1 MLAGR
6 KLLLAD
12 DSITIQKV
20 VTLTF
25 ADEGVEVVTASDG
38 QEAIEKLKQSTPDV
52 VLADAVMARVNGYE
66 VCEYI
71 KQDPKLKHIPVML
84 LVGSFEPFDEAEAR
98 RVGADD
104 YVTKPFQ
111 SIRRLI
117 DKVGGL
123 VGGKRVNDEG
133 PTAELPTAQLPHLEE
148 EPAEPEKL
156 TTEELEITTADT
168 QPLPAVEKLPEFV
181 AAQAAVAQQM
191 APGGDN
197 RLRENQTMD
206 NVSRGWERDRSLD
219 TNEGLLDLGDV
230 GRSADAVSDDFVLD
244 IDLAEFEPA
253 DNVETSSSP
262 RSFVEPQVSEPSPV
276 DWGMKV
282 GEPAFAGSG
291 VDTADLTES
300 QFAETREWP
309 RPEPEVPVAF
319 TQEAPVEVEVEER
332 RFERVVDEPEAPQ
345 PAVVPSSVA
354 PSGVAPSGVAPSGQI
369 GVDQLSPEAIDA
381 IARRA
386 VEMLSEKAVQEIA
399 WEVVPQLAELLIKR
413 KLEEKESQ
421 PK

>member
-1 MLAGR
+1 LILLAGR

-25 ADEGVEVVTASDG
+25 SDEGVEVETVSDG
-38 QEAIEKLKQSTPDV
+38 HEAIEKLKQSTPDI
-52 VLADAVMARVNGYE
+52 VLADAVMPRVNGYE

-111 SIRRLI
+111 SIRRFME
-117 DKVGGL
+117 KVGGL
-123 VGGKRVNDEG
+123 VGGKTTENEA
-133 PTAELPTAQLPHLEE
+133 PTAELRHVEE
-148 EPAEPEKL
+148 APAEQEKL
-156 TTEELEITTADT
+156 STEEIEITTADT
-168 QPLPAVEKLPEFV
+168 QPLPAVEQLPEV
-181 AAQAAVAQQM
+181 AAAQAALAQQ
-191 APGGDN
+191 AVQNQDK
-197 RLRENQTMD
+197 RLRENHTMD
-206 NVSRGWERDRSLD
+206 NVSRAWERDSSPN
-219 TNEGLLDLGDV
+219 TTEALLDLGDI
-230 GRSADAVSDDFVLD
+230 GRSRDVVTDDFVLD

-253 DNVETSSSP
+253 DNVETVSEP
-262 RSFVEPQVSEPSPV
+262 RSFVEPEISEPTVVP
-276 DWGMKV
+276 WGSKV
-282 GEPAFAGSG
+282 GEPAFAAAGIE
-291 VDTADLTES
+291 TTNLTES
-300 QFAETREWP
+300 QFGETQEWP
-309 RPEPEVPVAF
+309 RPQPEAPVSF
-319 TQEAPVEVEVEER
+319 SQEAPVEVEESR
-332 RFERVVDEPEAPQ
+332 LERVLDEPEPSQ
-345 PAVVPSSVA
+345 HAVVPS
-354 PSGVAPSGVAPSGQI
+354 GQI
-369 GVDQLSPEAIDA
+369 ELNQLSPEAIDA

-421 PK
+421 LN

>member
-1 MLAGR
+1 LLAGR

-12 DSITIQKV
+12 DSLTIQKI

-25 ADEGVEVVTASDG
+25 ADEGVEVITTSDG
-38 QEAIEKLKQSTPDV
+38 HEAIEKLKQSTPDI
-52 VLADAVMARVNGYE
+52 VLVDAIMPGISGYE
-66 VCEYI
+66 ICEYI

-111 SIRRLI
+111 SIRRFME
-117 DKVGGL
+117 KVGGL
-123 VGGKRVNDEG
+123 VSSKTTEAEA
-133 PTAELPTAQLPHLEE
+133 PTAELPHVEE
-148 EPAEPEKL
+148 APAEPEKL
-156 TTEELEITTADT
+156 STEELEITTADT
-168 QPLPAVEKLPEFV
+168 QPLPAVEKLPEIAAAQAV
-181 AAQAAVAQQM
+181 VAQQAAQAA
-191 APGGDN
+191 DN

-206 NVSRGWERDRSLD
+206 NVSRAWERDTSLD
-219 TNEGLLDLGDV
+219 PSEALLDLGDV
-230 GRSADAVSDDFVLD
+230 GRSADVVADDFVLD

-253 DNVETSSSP
+253 DDVETVSPP
-262 RSFVEPQVSEPSPV
+262 RSFVEPQVSEPSTV
-276 DWGMKV
+276 GWGMKI
-282 GEPAFAGSG
+282 GGPAFAASG

-300 QFAETREWP
+300 QFAETQEWP
-309 RPEPEVPVAF
+309 RPEPEAPVTF
-319 TQEAPVEVEVEER
+319 THEAPATFSHEAPVEVEEP

-345 PAVVPSSVA
+345 PAA
-354 PSGVAPSGVAPSGQI
+354 APSGQI

-381 IARRA
+381 VARRA

-413 KLEEKESQ
+413 KLEEKES
-421 PK
+421 KLN

>member
-12 DSITIQKV
+12 DSFTIQKV

-25 ADEGVEVVTASDG
+25 ADEGVEVLTVNDG
-38 QEAIEKLKQSTPDV
+38 QEAIEKLHQSTPDV
-52 VLADAVMARVNGYE
+52 VLADAVMPGVNGYA

-71 KQDPKLKHIPVML
+71 KQDPKLRHIPVML

-117 DKVGGL
+117 DRVGGL

-133 PTAELPTAQLPHLEE
+133 PTAELPTAQLPHVNEE
-148 EPAEPEKL
+148 RSEPEKL

-168 QPLPAVEKLPEFV
+168 QPLPAVEKLPEIA
-181 AAQAAVAQQM
+181 AAQAVVAQQI
-191 APGGDN
+191 APGEDN

-206 NVSRGWERDRSLD
+206 DVSRRWERDRSLD
-219 TNEGLLDLGDV
+219 TSEALLDLGDV
-230 GRSADAVSDDFVLD
+230 GRSADVVSDDFVLD

-276 DWGMKV
+276 GWGMKV
-282 GEPAFAGSG
+282 GEPAFSGSG
-291 VDTADLTES
+291 VDTADLTEN
-300 QFAETREWP
+300 QFAETQEWP
-309 RPEPEVPVAF
+309 RPQPEAPVTFAHEAPV
-319 TQEAPVEVEVEER
+319 TSTHEAPVEVEVEESR
-332 RFERVVDEPEAPQ
+332 LERVVDEPEGSQ
-345 PAVVPSSVA
+345 PAVV
-354 PSGVAPSGVAPSGQI
+354 PSGQI

-421 PK
+421 PN

>member
-12 DSITIQKV
+12 DSLTIQKV

-38 QEAIEKLKQSTPDV
+38 QEAIEKLKQSTPDI
-52 VLADAVMARVNGYE
+52 VLADAVMPRVNGYE

-111 SIRRLI
+111 SIRRFME
-117 DKVGGL
+117 KVGGL
-123 VGGKRVNDEG
+123 VSGKTTENEA
-133 PTAELPTAQLPHLEE
+133 PTAELPHVEE
-148 EPAEPEKL
+148 APAEPEKL

-168 QPLPAVEKLPEFV
+168 QPLPAVEQFPEV
-181 AAQAAVAQQM
+181 AAAQAAVAQQ
-191 APGGDN
+191 AAQAEDN
-197 RLRENQTMD
+197 RLKENQTMD
-206 NVSRGWERDRSLD
+206 NVSRAWERDNSLD
-219 TNEGLLDLGDV
+219 TSEALLDLGDV
-230 GRSADAVSDDFVLD
+230 GRSGDVVADDFVLD
-244 IDLAEFEPA
+244 IDLAEFQPA

-262 RSFVEPQVSEPSPV
+262 RSFVEPKVSEPSTV
-276 DWGMKV
+276 GWGMKV
-282 GEPAFAGSG
+282 GEPAFAASG
-291 VDTADLTES
+291 VETADLTES
-300 QFAETREWP
+300 QFAETQEWP
-309 RPEPEVPVAF
+309 RPQPEASVTF
-319 TQEAPVEVEVEER
+319 SHEAPVEVEETR
-332 RFERVVDEPEAPQ
+332 LERVIDEPEPPQ
-345 PAVVPSSVA
+345 RA
-354 PSGVAPSGVAPSGQI
+354 VAPSGQI
-369 GVDQLSPEAIDA
+369 GLDQLSPEAIDA

-421 PK
+421 SN

>member
-20 VTLTF
+20 VALTF
-25 ADEGVEVVTASDG
+25 ADEGVEVVTANDG
-38 QEAIEKLKQSTPDV
+38 QEAIEKLNESPPDI
-52 VLADAVMARVNGYE
+52 VLADAFMPVLNGYE
-66 VCEYI
+66 VCEHI

-84 LVGSFEPFDEAEAR
+84 LVGSFEPFDESEAR
-98 RVGADD
+98 RVGADEIL
-104 YVTKPFQ
+104 TKPFQ

-123 VGGKRVNDEG
+123 VGGKKAEDEG
-133 PTAELPTAQLPHLEE
+133 PPTELPTAQLPHVDEVL
-148 EPAEPEKL
+148 PEPEKL
-156 TTEELEITTADT
+156 STEKLAITTADT
-168 QPLPAVEKLPEFV
+168 QPLPAVEKLPEIV
-181 AAQAAVAQQM
+181 AAQAAVAQQI
-191 APGGDN
+191 APAEDN
-197 RLRENQTMD
+197 RLRENRTMD
-206 NVSRGWERDRSLD
+206 NVSRGWERDNSLD
-219 TNEGLLDLGDV
+219 TSDALLDLGNLS
-230 GRSADAVSDDFVLD
+230 RSADVVADDFVLD

-253 DNVETSSSP
+253 NNVETVSAP
-262 RSFVEPQVSEPSPV
+262 RAFVEPQVSEPSTV
-276 DWGMKV
+276 GWGMQV

-291 VDTADLTES
+291 VDTADLTEN
-300 QFAETREWP
+300 QFAETQEWP
-309 RPEPEVPVAF
+309 RPQPEPPVAF
-319 TQEAPVEVEVEER
+319 THEAPVAVEES

-345 PAVVPSSVA
+345 SVI
-354 PSGVAPSGVAPSGQI
+354 APSGQI

-421 PK
+421 PN

>member
-1 MLAGR
+1 LALLAGR

-12 DSITIQKV
+12 DSLTIQKV
-20 VTLTF
+20 VALTF
-25 ADEGVEVVTASDG
+25 ADEGVEVETASDG
-38 QEAIEKLKQSTPDV
+38 QEAIEKLKQSTPDI
-52 VLADAVMARVNGYE
+52 VLVDAIMPGISGYK

-111 SIRRLI
+111 SIRRFME
-117 DKVGGL
+117 KVGGL
-123 VGGKRVNDEG
+123 VSGKTTD
-133 PTAELPTAQLPHLEE
+133 AEAPTAQLPYVEE
-148 EPAEPEKL
+148 APAEPEKL

-168 QPLPAVEKLPEFV
+168 QPLPAVERFPEIA
-181 AAQAAVAQQM
+181 AAQAIVAQQS
-191 APGGDN
+191 AQAEDN
-197 RLRENQTMD
+197 RLRENQNMD
-206 NVSRGWERDRSLD
+206 NVSRAWDRDTSLD
-219 TNEGLLDLGDV
+219 PSEALLDLGDI
-230 GRSADAVSDDFVLD
+230 GRSSDVAADDFVLD

-253 DNVETSSSP
+253 DNVETVSAS
-262 RSFVEPQVSEPSPV
+262 RSFVEPQVSEPSTV
-276 DWGMKV
+276 GWGMKV
-282 GEPAFAGSG
+282 GEPAFAASR

-300 QFAETREWP
+300 HFAETQEWP
-309 RPEPEVPVAF
+309 QPQP
-319 TQEAPVEVEVEER
+319 EAPVTFTHEAPVQVEES
-332 RFERVVDEPEAPQ
+332 RFERIVDEPEAPQ
-345 PAVVPSSVA
+345 PMVA
-354 PSGVAPSGVAPSGQI
+354 PEAPQHAVAPSGQI

-421 PK
+421 PN